1 MKLKKLFT
9 VELDLVVGIIA
20 AAAAL
25 VMHRL
30 HMVNDD
36 VLISLTVVLIAILF
50 IRDLRRD
57 QTHEKM
63 HESIQISRDAL
74 QRIQT
79 SLAPPDAILI
89 GPAQLREA
97 SKRFSGRARGDMI
110 WFHVCL
116 SMFRPQ
122 SLFDTLLRPAIE
134 NPQVTSIQFVL
145 DKSEK
150 TLWDDEV
157 MPKVNA
163 CSGKNKVEVHW
174 TIIHESISLIV
185 SDAGA
190 SGRTECLMSFW
201 GEPFM
206 AQSAERNVP
215 RYIFHVQAHSE
226 LIARLVE
233 LERNYRFLK

>member
-9 VELDLVVGIIA
+9 IELDLVVGIIA

-25 VMHRL
+25 IMHRL
-30 HMVNDD
+30 HMVDDD

-57 QTHEKM
+57 QTHEDM
-63 HESIQISRDAL
+63 HASIKDSRAIL
-74 QRIQT
+74 QGIQA
-79 SLAPPDAILI
+79 SLVPPDIILI

-97 SKRFSGRARGDMI
+97 TKHFSARARGEMT

-116 SMFRPQ
+116 SMFKPQ
-122 SLFDTLLRPAIE
+122 PLFDVLLRPAIE
-134 NPQVTSIQFVL
+134 NPLVTSIQFVL
-145 DKSEK
+145 DESEK
-150 TLWDDEV
+150 TLWDTEV
-157 MPKVNA
+157 MPKVKQ
-163 CSGKNKVEVHW
+163 CSGGTKVRVHW
-174 TIIHESISLIV
+174 TTIHETISLII
-185 SDAGA
+185 SDTGTGGGA
-190 SGRTECLMSFW
+190 ECLMSFW

-206 AQSAERNVP
+206 AQSTERQVP

-233 LERNYRFLK
+233 LERGHRFTK